1 MSLAN
6 FIRSSKHLVA
16 REKMLHMKAA
26 LEMKIAAASYG
37 VQLQMTE
44 PEIDNQGYDFTIAL
58 QYDILYIQNKST
70 ISNANV
76 NSWDFHPLHFQVPIL
91 ERDLAPQ
98 VDGMSIGGIV
108 GAMGGALVHRIS
120 HQAAVKGKLEVEYFY
135 FDIFYASAVA
145 SGLWEPRSFS
155 SHEAKSMMILI
166 RDGEEGGRIT
176 IPLRAML
183 PIKSPSAILALRFG
197 LPHPTNYVSIGRLP
211 FEGGAPETFKELWR
225 ANVGQWVS

>member
-1 MSLAN
+1 MSLAD
-6 FIRSSKHLVA
+6 FIRSPKHLVA

-26 LEMKIAAASYG
+26 LEMKTAAASCG

-76 NSWDFHPLHFQVPIL
+76 KSWEFHPLHFQVPIL
-91 ERDLAPQ
+91 ERDLAPRI
-98 VDGMSIGGIV
+98 DGLSIGGV
-108 GAMGGALVHRIS
+108 EGAMGGALVHRVL
-120 HQAAVKGKLEVEYFY
+120 HQAATEDRLEVEYFY

-145 SGLWEPRSFS
+145 SGLWESCSFS
-155 SHEAKSMMILI
+155 SDEAKSIMLMI
-166 RDGEEGGRIT
+166 RDGEKGGRIT

-183 PIKSPSAILALRFG
+183 PIKSL
-197 LPHPTNYVSIGRLP
+197 V
-211 FEGGAPETFKELWR
+211 
-225 ANVGQWVS
+225 Q